1 MLASLATIDCPRI
14 RAGALGRPS
23 APDATMPTPLVKP
36 STFMGLVLCSL
47 LSCTGG
53 RRPDERQLT
62 VAGDLDCRECRI
74 DLARV
79 VTLGDSTDTSSVLPN
94 AAGRECMVGKLSTGE
109 YVLSGVAGGGFL
121 NVYSAAGKLV
131 RTIGRKGGGPGEF
144 RSPLRVAVATG
155 DSLYVLDDANSRIQV
170 VSAAGTYARVF
181 PTRDRYR
188 SFTLLPD
195 DRLLLFRLPKSRN
208 DRLFHGFDRE
218 GREVMAFGAPQQPD
232 SALDLENWLVSR
244 APRDRFWTA
253 SIWSYELRRWRGP
266 DSLDLTVIRKAEW
279 FPSPS
284 VHSADVYVKVPPP
297 PLLLHA
303 WEDDQGRLWT
313 YIAVADPNWRP
324 GMGMRVTPEWQEKT
338 FDTIIEVIDLGSG
351 RLLASYRY
359 PGRVAPLCSSPLM
372 YTVVEQLD
380 GDLRVQV
387 LEPRLYEPRNTR

>member
-1 MLASLATIDCPRI
+1 MF
-14 RAGALGRPS
+14 RPFLRCS
-23 APDATMPTPLVKP
+23 AFTA
-36 STFMGLVLCSL
+36 LVLCAL
-47 LSCTGG
+47 VSCTGG
-53 RRPDERQLT
+53 QRRDERRLMIE
-62 VAGDLDCRECRI
+62 GDAECRECRI
-74 DLARV
+74 ELAHL
-79 VTLGDSTDTSSVLPN
+79 VTLGDSTDTAGVRPD
-94 AAGRECMVGKLSTGE
+94 AAGRQCMVGTLSTGE

-121 NVYSAAGKLV
+121 SVYSAAGKPL
-131 RTIGRKGGGPGEF
+131 RTIGRKGSGPGEF
-144 RSPLRVAVATG
+144 RSPLRVAVGSG
-155 DSLYVLDDANSRIQV
+155 DSLYVLDDGNARIQV
-170 VSAAGTYARVF
+170 VSAAGVYARVF

-266 DSLDLTVIRKAEW
+266 DSLDLTLIREAEW

-303 WEDDQGRLWT
+303 WEDDSGRLWT
-313 YIAVADPNWRP
+313 YTAVADANWRP
-324 GMGMRVTPEWQEKT
+324 GMGTRATPQWQERT
-338 FDTIIEVIDLGSG
+338 FDTIIEVIDLPSG
-351 RLLASYRY
+351 QLLASHRY
-359 PGRVAPLCSSPLM
+359 PSRLAPVCGSPLM
-372 YTVVEQLD
+372 YTVVELPD

-387 LEPRLYEPRNTR
+387 LEPRFTEAGTAR